1 MREITPAEYDAALRR
16 APGDC
21 PLLCVGGAARARA
34 ELLAGL
40 AADLRHAAR
49 VRAAGAA
56 RWSAQ
61 LNRIA
66 ADLAPR
72 LARILPPAAI
82 PASDGGGDAR
92 GDGQRGRRRSGGC

>member
-1 MREITPAEYDAALRR
+1 VTTAVREIGPAEYDAALRG
-16 APGDC
+16 APGAC
-21 PLLCVGGAARARA
+21 PLLCVGGDARSGA

-40 AADLRHAAR
+40 PADLRHAAR

-56 RWSAQ
+56 RWSTQ

-72 LARILPPAAI
+72 FAHVLA
-82 PASDGGGDAR
+82 
-92 GDGQRGRRRSGGC
+92 